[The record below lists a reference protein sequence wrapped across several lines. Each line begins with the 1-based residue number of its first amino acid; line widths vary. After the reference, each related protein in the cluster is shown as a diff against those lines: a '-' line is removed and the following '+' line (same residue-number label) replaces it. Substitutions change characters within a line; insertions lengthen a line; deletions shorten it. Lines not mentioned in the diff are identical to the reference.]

1 MLFCCSGNKT
11 IKKDHKIH
19 IFKLTCNFLFI
30 MSTINK
36 HGRDWKQGLIQILYY
51 LEILIL
57 IQKYLVLRK
66 FLVVKERES
75 LNILWE
81 IAVDTLT
88 KGFDRWELINSSFF
102 FLQQTRIFLWSLFGS
117 NTQLLLFS
125 RRNFREIRWKSSD
138 HTPFLCALLALLLL
152 RKRVTSSSLTTTN
165 PSAVIFSR
173 TTDNL
178 SLISKLGKGEN
189 PDFAT
194 RYDNWCYTRR
204 IWHLVLGSSCHIDST
219 TVLIESMQVKR
230 FWRTVT
236 TPRALTWCT
245 PRLNN

>member
-1 MLFCCSGNKT
+1 MGA
-11 IKKDHKIH
+11 HK
-19 IFKLTCNFLFI
+19 
-30 MSTINK
+30 
-36 HGRDWKQGLIQILYY
+36 
-51 LEILIL
+51 
-57 IQKYLVLRK
+57 
-66 FLVVKERES
+66 
-75 LNILWE
+75 
-81 IAVDTLT
+81 
-88 KGFDRWELINSSFF
+88 FF
-102 FLQQTRIFLWSLFGS
+102 FFYFFFYSKQEFFYDRSLGV
-117 NTQLLLFS
+117 NTQLLLCS

-165 PSAVIFSR
+165 LTAVIFSR

-219 TVLIESMQVKR
+219 TVLFTRKKHSRPNKNWVYAGQKV
-230 FWRTVT
+230 
-236 TPRALTWCT
+236 LTDRHN
-245 PRLNN
+245 P